1 MHNYEKATIPMK
13 RYFIIFPLFI
23 GIFSN
28 SIPLNA
34 YKLEPDLTNEQINR
48 LFISRWRK
56 KDNKNNEEFKANF
69 KTIDTLKK
77 FKKMRSLKPYFK
89 EASGYAVFPN
99 IGKFGIGFGAARGNG
114 EVFENGKV
122 IGSSTVTQITFG
134 YQLGAQAFS
143 QIVFFQNKRD
153 LDRFIDGN
161 FEFGASVSAA
171 LINQGAN
178 ASADFK
184 NGVAVMTFSKGGLMY
199 EASVGGQ
206 KFTFDGY

>member
-1 MHNYEKATIPMK
+1 MK
-13 RYFIIFPLFI
+13 KSFLIFPLILGISAYALPSEDYKYYLDNNSFI
-23 GIFSN
+23 N
-28 SIPLNA
+28 DNL
-34 YKLEPDLTNEQINR
+34 L
-48 LFISRWRK
+48 ISRWKTLESR
-56 KDNKNNEEFKANF
+56 DDGIKANF
-69 KTIDTLKK
+69 KTIDALNK
-77 FKKMRSLKPYFK
+77 FKKIRRLKPYFK

-99 IGKFGIGFGAARGNG
+99 IAKAGFGFGGARGNG

-122 IGSSTVTQITFG
+122 IGSSTVTQLTFG

-153 LDRFIDGN
+153 LERFMNGN

-171 LINQGAN
+171 LITEGAN
-178 ASADFK
+178 ASEDFK

-206 KFTFDGY
+206 KFSFESY

>member
-1 MHNYEKATIPMK
+1 MK
-13 RYFIIFPLFI
+13 KSFLIFPLILGISAYALPSEDYKYYLDNNSFI
-23 GIFSN
+23 N
-28 SIPLNA
+28 DNL
-34 YKLEPDLTNEQINR
+34 L
-48 LFISRWRK
+48 ISRWKTLESR
-56 KDNKNNEEFKANF
+56 DDGIKANF
-69 KTIDTLKK
+69 KTIDALNK
-77 FKKMRSLKPYFK
+77 FKKIRRLKPYFK

-99 IGKFGIGFGAARGNG
+99 IAKAGFGFGGARGNG

-122 IGSSTVTQITFG
+122 IGSSTVTQLTFG

-143 QIVFFQNKRD
+143 QIIFFQNKKD
-153 LDRFIDGN
+153 LDKFINGN

-171 LINQGAN
+171 LITEGAN

-206 KFTFDGY
+206 KFSFESY

>member
-1 MHNYEKATIPMK
+1 MK
-13 RYFIIFPLFI
+13 RYLLLLALFI
-23 GIFSN
+23 GISVQAIPVNN
-28 SIPLNA
+28 S
-34 YKLEPDLTNEQINR
+34 YSKLD
-48 LFISRWRK
+48 
-56 KDNKNNEEFKANF
+56 KNNHKINKLLISGWKPFKETKNENIKANF
-69 KTIDTLKK
+69 KTIDALNK
-77 FKKMRSLKPYFK
+77 FKRMRTLKPYFK

-99 IGKFGIGFGAARGNG
+99 IGKVGFGFGGARGKG

-122 IGSSTVTQITFG
+122 IGSSTVTQLTFG

-171 LINQGAN
+171 LITEGAN

-199 EASVGGQ
+199 EASIGGQ
-206 KFTFDGY
+206 KFTFDSY

>member
-1 MHNYEKATIPMK
+1 MK
-13 RYFIIFPLFI
+13 KSFLIFPLILGISAYALPSEDYKYYLDNNSFI
-23 GIFSN
+23 N
-28 SIPLNA
+28 DNL
-34 YKLEPDLTNEQINR
+34 L
-48 LFISRWRK
+48 ISRWKTLESR
-56 KDNKNNEEFKANF
+56 DDGIKANF
-69 KTIDTLKK
+69 KTIDALNK
-77 FKKMRSLKPYFK
+77 FKKIRRLKPYFK

-99 IGKFGIGFGAARGNG
+99 IAKAGFGFGGARGNG

-122 IGSSTVTQITFG
+122 IGSSTVTQLTFG

-153 LDRFIDGN
+153 LERFMNGN

-171 LINQGAN
+171 LITEGAN

-206 KFTFDGY
+206 KFSFESY

>member
-1 MHNYEKATIPMK
+1 MKKYFLILPLIIGFSVHSVPLENHQSQLIKKGFKTNKILISGWKPFEKSNND
-13 RYFIIFPLFI
+13 
-23 GIFSN
+23 GI
-28 SIPLNA
+28 
-34 YKLEPDLTNEQINR
+34 
-48 LFISRWRK
+48 
-56 KDNKNNEEFKANF
+56 KANF
-69 KTIDTLKK
+69 KTIETLNK
-77 FKKMRSLKPYFK
+77 FKKIRRLRPYFR

-99 IGKFGIGFGAARGNG
+99 IGKVGFGLGGARGKG

-122 IGSSTVTQITFG
+122 IGASTVTQLTFG

-143 QIVFFQNKRD
+143 QIIFFQNKKD
-153 LDRFIDGN
+153 LERFINGN
-161 FEFGASVSAA
+161 FELGASVSAA
-171 LINQGAN
+171 LITEGAN